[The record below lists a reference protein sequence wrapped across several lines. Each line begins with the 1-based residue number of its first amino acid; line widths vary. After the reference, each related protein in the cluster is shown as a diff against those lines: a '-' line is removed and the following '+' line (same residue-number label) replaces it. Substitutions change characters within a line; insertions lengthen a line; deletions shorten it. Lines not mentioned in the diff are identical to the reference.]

1 AVGRGRVPRAA
12 LRATG
17 EVAPARRRAGAGVD
31 AVRRYEQAAH
41 FRLRGAEKDESLA
54 LRIDAIDQAV
64 LVCPGIKKTVGS
76 PAQRQDMFLLCRVKN
91 ARLAIRRERINTALG
106 SRPSE
111 DALAIAGDG
120 ETPDVRLGCL
130 AKDVDLAAGVEAQHA
145 SAWSRAGVDRA
156 GGGQCQAQDLG
167 ILAGVGNGHLPVGR
181 NLEELA
187 LVSGGRE
194 KIAVLVL
201 DDIPDVGCLNSR
213 QGLELPRQAHSSLA
227 ADHRL
232 LELGF
237 VVMCWGVMMPDF
249 DLGSLA
255 GCGNAQDQCRSGG
268 PGVAEHD

>member
-1 AVGRGRVPRAA
+1 MEELLPAF
-12 LRATG
+12 L
-17 EVAPARRRAGAGVD
+17 EVAAGKSSKRLAHDIISASLLKSSHTGQKLQL
-31 AVRRYEQAAH
+31 RQAAEQR
-41 FRLRGAEKDESLA
+41 FDQRLNR
-54 LRIDAIDQAV
+54 DQ
-64 LVCPGIKKTVGS
+64 
-76 PAQRQDMFLLCRVKN
+76 R
-91 ARLAIRRERINTALG
+91 AIRRERINTALG

-156 GGGQCQAQDLG
+156 VGGQCQAQDLA

-201 DDIPDVGCLNSR
+201 DDIPDVGCLNGR